1 MPCLRLRN
9 MIDANQPAFG
19 LWVSIADP
27 AVVEIAAYAGYDYV
41 NIDMEHT
48 GLDLPL
54 VENMLRAASAAG
66 ISALVRVPGNDPNVI
81 LRVAEI
87 GPDGLFIPHVRNA
100 EDARAAVRAAKYAPI
115 GDRGISG
122 STRAARYGLDSGD
135 FATYA
140 ARINREL
147 IIHAQIEDQSALDD
161 IEAIAAVEGLDVCGT
176 APSDLA
182 RTLGIT
188 GSRNDP
194 RLGAAIRHVA
204 DTIRRVGKAKLA
216 VPIMH
221 PNFDLETK
229 DVVALGAVMISA
241 GSATKAL
248 FAGFKENVRRA
259 REGLKA

>member
-1 MPCLRLRN
+1 

-48 GLDLPL
+48 GINLET

-66 ISALVRVPGNDPNVI
+66 ISALVRVPGNDPNAI

-87 GPDGLFIPHVRNA
+87 GPDGLFIPHVMNA
-100 EDARAAVRAAKYAPI
+100 EDARRAVRAAKYAPI

-122 STRAARYGLDSGD
+122 STRAARYGLDTGD
-135 FATYA
+135 FAAYA

-147 IIHAQIEDQSALDD
+147 IIHAQIEDQSAIDD
-161 IEAIAAVEGLDVCGT
+161 IENIAAVEGLDVCGT

-194 RLGAAIRHVA
+194 RLGAAIKHVA
-204 DTIRRVGKAKLA
+204 EVLRRVGKAKLA

-221 PNFDLETK
+221 PQFDFDTK
-229 DVVALGAVMISA
+229 TVIGLGAVMISA
-241 GSATKAL
+241 SSATKTL
-248 FAGFKENVRRA
+248 FAALKENIRRA
-259 REGLKA
+259 REGLKSAA